1 MGTALLRCESL
12 IFPLSYASISLHYFV
27 PTKSLPLNHQN
38 VLICVLFPYLCISI
52 VSLFVS
58 FYCVFICVFLLCLY
72 LCLSLFVSSSIQ
84 KLSLISSP
92 MRFLSLSLSLSLSL
106 THLFHFRAAFET
118 EFLLKAQSTYIPY
131 LLFHFLSLS
140 LFLYSTCIIP

>member
-1 MGTALLRCESL
+1 M
-12 IFPLSYASISLHYFV
+12 PLSLFTILSQQKAFLSI
-27 PTKSLPLNHQN
+27 TKM
-38 VLICVLFPYLCISI
+38 
-52 VSLFVS
+52 SLFVS
-58 FYCVFICVFLLCLY
+58 YFLICVFLLCLY
-72 LCLSLFVSSSIQ
+72 LCLSIVSVFVSF
-84 KLSLISSP
+84 LICVFIYLETVTHFFP
-92 MRFLSLSLSLSLSL
+92 NALSLSLSLSLSL

>member
-1 MGTALLRCESL
+1 MWVSYFSFKLCLYLSSL
-12 IFPLSYASISLHYFV
+12 FCPNKKPSSQS
-27 PTKSLPLNHQN
+27 PK
-38 VLICVLFPYLCISI
+38 CPYLCLI
-52 VSLFVS
+52 SLFVY

-72 LCLSLFVSSSIQ
+72 LCLSIVSVFVSF
-84 KLSLISSP
+84 LICVFIYLETVTHFFP
-92 MRFLSLSLSLSLSL
+92 TALSLSLSLSLSL

>member
-1 MGTALLRCESL
+1 M
-12 IFPLSYASISLHYFV
+12 PLSLFTILSQQKAFLSI
-27 PTKSLPLNHQN
+27 TKM
-38 VLICVLFPYLCISI
+38 
-52 VSLFVS
+52 SLFVS
-58 FYCVFICVFLLCLY
+58 YFLICVFLLCLY
-72 LCLSLFVSSSIQ
+72 LCLSIVSLFVSFYCVCICVFPYLCLH
-84 KLSLISSP
+84 LSRNCHS
-92 MRFLSLSLSLSLSL
+92 FLPQCAFSLSLSLSLSL